1 MTLEPGKPQVNLQ
14 LLNHLGEVGTWL
26 LETEENENGR
36 FDHLVASKCMWGKHP
51 IPENRL
57 VAYHH
62 LRSGK
67 SITKVFLENT
77 YLPPKSRRS
86 WQSAYSHPD
95 FVT

>member
-1 MTLEPGKPQVNLQ
+1 MALEPEKPQVNLQ

-36 FDHLVASKCMWGKHP
+36 FAYLVASKCIWGKHP
-51 IPENRL
+51 IPENRP

-62 LRSGK
+62 LRSEK
-67 SITKVFLENT
+67 SITKVYPENT
-77 YLPPKSRRS
+77 YLLPKSRRS
-86 WQSAYSHPD
+86 WQSVYSHPD